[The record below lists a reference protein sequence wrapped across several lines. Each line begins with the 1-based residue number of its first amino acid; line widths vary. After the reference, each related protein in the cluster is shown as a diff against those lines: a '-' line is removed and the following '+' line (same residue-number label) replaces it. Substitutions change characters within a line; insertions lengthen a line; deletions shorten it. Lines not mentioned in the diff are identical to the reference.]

1 MLFDQILLA
10 KSEGIATLSFNRPE
24 KLNAMSREM
33 AGEVGEAIT
42 AIAQD
47 PTIRVLVLAGQ
58 GRAFMA
64 GADIKNFL
72 GMEPLTA
79 RRFAERAQALLNR
92 LESLEIPV
100 IAAVHGFVLGG
111 GFEVALACD
120 FIYAAE
126 NTKFGFPEIT
136 LGFIPTL
143 GGTQRLARLAGR
155 SFAKELCM
163 TGRMVDAQEART
175 AGIVAQVFPEEK
187 LMEETLKTAQALAA
201 KGRVALRGVKQA
213 IDRGADLDLHT
224 GCALEIE
231 LFALCFASPDPQEGA
246 KAFLE
251 KRPPV
256 FQGELP

>member
-33 AGEVGEAIT
+33 AGEFGEAIT
-42 AIAQD
+42 AIGQD

-155 SFAKELCM
+155 SVAKELCM